1 MEHTTTTTTVDR
13 EQVAA
18 EITRQLLATLN
29 EPKAQVSFTDRLLQ
43 YAADKVADA
52 GNGVAELAAGFSA
65 ASENFRV
72 HRESAKLRQRQRT
85 AEKVA
90 VLVEQQLALKGL

>member
-1 MEHTTTTTTVDR
+1 MDTKTTTTTVDR
-13 EQVAA
+13 EAIAA
-18 EITRQLLATLN
+18 EITQQLLATLN
-29 EPKAQVSFTDRLLQ
+29 GPKSGVSLTDRIIQ

-52 GNGVAELAAGFSA
+52 GNGIAELSAGFTA

-85 AEKVA
+85 AEKIA
-90 VLVEQQLALKGL
+90 ALVEQQLAMKGL